1 MLAALLAASP
11 VLSDYKDSYS
21 RGLEAAKDGDW
32 AAVRQRMQEAIADNP
47 TAAPRV
53 RLYGQRWEPYVPQFY
68 LGLAAYKQGDCA
80 TALAQWRSS
89 ANGSVISG
97 VPNLKAEQDRGAA
110 ACDTRVAQQPIPEP
124 PKTDPRAGTGTGT
137 GTTAP
142 ATPDGGREPPKP
154 PPPKIEPPRT
164 EPPKTEP
171 PKAEPPKAEPPKAP
185 PKPAE
190 TPLAQ
195 RVPAA
200 LLEAFRNY
208 LGGRYA
214 EVARINP
221 DSFSD
226 ARSRAQAYL
235 IRAAARQIQAEIDN
249 SAAGLDAA
257 RADIRAVRAAN
268 PSLVPDPALF
278 SPRFRS
284 LYSTTR

>member
-1 MLAALLAASP
+1 MLVALLAASP
-11 VLSDYKDSYS
+11 ALSDYKDSYS

-32 AAVRQRMQEAIADNP
+32 ATVRQRMQEAIQDNP

-68 LGLAAYKQGDCA
+68 LGLAAFKQGDCA

-89 ANGSVISG
+89 ANSGVIAG
-97 VPNLKAEQDRGAA
+97 VPNLKAEQDRNAA
-110 ACDTRVAQQPIPEP
+110 ACDTRVAQQPKTDP
-124 PKTDPRAGTGTGT
+124 PKTDPRPDT

-142 ATPDGGREPPKP
+142 TTPDGGRETPRP
-154 PPPKIEPPRT
+154 PPPKIEPPKT
-164 EPPKTEP
+164 EPPKT
-171 PKAEPPKAEPPKAP
+171 EPPKAP

-200 LLEAFRNY
+200 LLDAFRNY

-214 EVARINP
+214 DVARINP

-249 SAAGLDAA
+249 SATGLDAA

-284 LYSTTR
+284 LYSATR

>member
-32 AAVRQRMQEAIADNP
+32 VTVRQRMQEAIQDNP

-68 LGLAAYKQGDCA
+68 LGLAAFKQGDCT
-80 TALAQWRSS
+80 TALAQWRSA
-89 ANGSVISG
+89 ANSSVITG

-110 ACDTRVAQQPIPEP
+110 ACDTRVAQQPKPEP
-124 PKTDPRAGTGTGT
+124 PKSEPPKPDVRPAT

-142 ATPDGGREPPKP
+142 VAPDGGREPVR
-154 PPPKIEPPRT
+154 PPPKIEPP
-164 EPPKTEP
+164 
-171 PKAEPPKAEPPKAP
+171 KAEPRNTEPPKAP

-200 LLEAFRNY
+200 LLQAFRDY

-214 EVARINP
+214 EVIRISP

-235 IRAAARQIQAEIDN
+235 IRAAARQIQAEIDS
-249 SAAGLDAA
+249 SATGLDAA
-257 RADIRAVRAAN
+257 RADIRAVRTAN
-268 PSLVPDPALF
+268 PALVPDPALF

-284 LYSTTR
+284 LYSATR

>member
-1 MLAALLAASP
+1 MLAALLAAPP

-32 AAVRQRMQEAIADNP
+32 ATVRQRMQEAIQDNP
-47 TAAPRV
+47 SAAPRV

-68 LGLAAYKQGDCA
+68 LGLAAFKQGDCT
-80 TALAQWRSS
+80 TALAQWRSA
-89 ANGSVISG
+89 ANSSVIAG
-97 VPNLKAEQDRGAA
+97 VPNLKAEQDRSAA
-110 ACDTRVAQQPIPEP
+110 ACDTRVAQQPKPEP
-124 PKTDPRAGTGTGT
+124 AKTDPRPAT

-142 ATPDGGREPPKP
+142 VAPDGGREPVR
-154 PPPKIEPPRT
+154 PPPKI
-164 EPPKTEP
+164 EP
-171 PKAEPPKAEPPKAP
+171 PKAEPPKAEPRNAEPPKAP

-214 EVARINP
+214 EVARISP
-221 DSFSD
+221 DAFPD

-235 IRAAARQIQAEIDN
+235 IRAAARQIQAEIDS

-268 PSLVPDPALF
+268 PGLVPDPALF

-284 LYSTTR
+284 LYSATR

>member
-11 VLSDYKDSYS
+11 ALSDYKDSYS

-32 AAVRQRMQEAIADNP
+32 PTVRQRMQEAIQDNP

-68 LGLAAYKQGDCA
+68 LGLAAFKQGDCA

-89 ANGSVISG
+89 ANSGVIAG
-97 VPNLKAEQDRGAA
+97 VPNLKAEQDRSAA
-110 ACDTRVAQQPIPEP
+110 ACDTRVVQQPKTDP
-124 PKTDPRAGTGTGT
+124 PKTDPRPDTS
-137 GTTAP
+137 TTTP
-142 ATPDGGREPPKP
+142 TTPDGGREPPKP
-154 PPPKIEPPRT
+154 PPPKIEPP
-164 EPPKTEP
+164 KTES
-171 PKAEPPKAEPPKAP
+171 PKAP

-249 SAAGLDAA
+249 SATGLDAA

-284 LYSTTR
+284 LYSATR